1 MIMKTIELRA
11 PYLIFLG
18 SESRLTYAKTGAG
31 LVEWRRELCKGQL
44 NLPGGNLDLG
54 LPQMS
59 VAEAKAAGIQSLV
72 IGTASVGGSIPDEW
86 LDVLE
91 EAVLAGLDI
100 VAGVHTRLSDID
112 RLTAAAAK
120 SGAKLVDVRV
130 PPKNLPVGTGRK
142 RTGKRVLMVGTDCAV
157 GKKYTALQME
167 KDMKRLGWNADF
179 RASGQT
185 GIMIAG
191 NGLPIDSVVSDF
203 LSGAAELLSPDNTDD
218 HWDVIEGQGGIFH
231 PGYSSV
237 TMGLLIGSQPDVF
250 VVCHEAG
257 RTHISGW
264 EDFPLPSI
272 EQVIERTIAIGEL
285 VNPDITCVG
294 VSVNTSRL
302 KADER
307 EAYLADLSSR
317 IGLPCVDPLQG
328 GTDSIIAQIAA
339 VMASRNPSARSA

>member
-18 SESRLTYAKTGAG
+18 SETRLTYAKTGAG
-31 LVEWRRELCKGQL
+31 LVEWRKELCKGQL
-44 NLPGGNLDLG
+44 NLAGGDLDLG

-72 IGTASVGGSIPDEW
+72 IGTATVGGSIPDEW
-86 LDVLE
+86 IDVLE
-91 EAVLAGLDI
+91 EAVLLGLDI

-120 SGAKLVDVRV
+120 SGAKLIDVRV
-130 PPKNLPVGTGRK
+130 PPKRLPVGTGRK

-191 NGLPIDSVVSDF
+191 SGLPIDSVVSDF

-307 EAYLADLSSR
+307 EAYLAELSSR

-328 GTDSIIAQIAA
+328 GTDSIIAQISA

>member
-1 MIMKTIELRA
+1 MKTIELRA

-18 SESRLTYAKTGAG
+18 SETRLTYAKTGAG

-44 NLPGGNLDLG
+44 NLAGGDLDLG

-72 IGTASVGGSIPDEW
+72 IGTATVGGSIPDEW
-86 LDVLE
+86 IDVLE
-91 EAVLAGLDI
+91 EAVLLGLDI

-120 SGAKLVDVRV
+120 SGAKLIDVRV
-130 PPKNLPVGTGRK
+130 PPKRLPVGTGRK

-191 NGLPIDSVVSDF
+191 SGLPIDSVVSDF

-307 EAYLADLSSR
+307 EAYLAELSSR

-339 VMASRNPSARSA
+339 VMASRNPSVRSA

>member
-1 MIMKTIELRA
+1 MKTIELRA

-18 SESRLTYAKTGAG
+18 SETRLTYAKTGAG

-44 NLPGGNLDLG
+44 NLAGGTIDLG
-54 LPQMS
+54 LPQMT

-72 IGTASVGGSIPDEW
+72 IGTATVGGSIPDEW
-86 LDVLE
+86 VDVLE
-91 EAVLAGLDI
+91 EAVVLGLDI
-100 VAGVHTRLSDID
+100 VAGVHTRLSDIE

-120 SGAKLVDVRV
+120 SGAHLVDVRV
-130 PPKNLPVGTGRK
+130 PPKTLPVGTGKK
-142 RTGKRVLMVGTDCAV
+142 RSGKRILMVGTDCAV

-191 NGLPIDSVVSDF
+191 KGIPIDSVVSDF

-237 TMGLLIGSQPDVF
+237 TLGLLIGSQPDAF

-264 EDFPLPSI
+264 EDFPLPTI

-307 EAYLADLSSR
+307 EAYLAELSSR

-328 GTDSIIAQIAA
+328 GTDSIIAQLSA

>member
-1 MIMKTIELRA
+1 MKTIELRA

-44 NLPGGNLDLG
+44 NLPGGELDLG

-100 VAGVHTRLSDID
+100 VAGVHTRLSDIE

-142 RTGKRVLMVGTDCAV
+142 RSGNRVLMVGTDCAV

-307 EAYLADLSSR
+307 EAYLAELSSR